1 MTIFHDKALRDMFPE
16 GGRRAALPN
25 LGLCRCEHEPE
36 TKYGFGAVSP
46 MGTIVFSSE
55 ILSPRAQEQLRQMPS
70 KVKGTDN
77 AGKAGEPSG

>member
-1 MTIFHDKALRDMFPE
+1 MTRLFKICSQKWESARR
-16 GGRRAALPN
+16 RRAALPN
-25 LGLCRCEHEPE
+25 LGLPHCEKESQTE
-36 TKYGFGAVSP
+36 YGFGAVYP

-55 ILSPRAQEQLRQMPS
+55 ILSPRAQGQLRQMHS